1 MRDGQ
6 FDNLKNKGRP
16 LPSPHAASALDVAVR
31 IMRDNGL
38 RPYWLQLMHDID
50 EEKRV
55 IRRQMQFAWH
65 QHMPNR
71 PDRWEGMLRVAEMR
85 FEEVNRA
92 VDTFNLVRPMCIKHL
107 FRLRL
112 RMPEEIKRAMES
124 DVPEALAGKGQGTVD
139 EGDQNEEGERE
150 AMGKQDVEKEGKEEP
165 RPSWQLF
172 ARFVRAAEVRE
183 YERPTWGRR
192 RVTGE
197 DSASKEG

>member
-16 LPSPHAASALDVAVR
+16 LPGPHAASALDVAMR
-31 IMRDNGL
+31 IMRENGI

-50 EEKRV
+50 GEKRI
-55 IRRQMQFAWH
+55 IRRQLQFAWH
-65 QHMPNR
+65 RYMPQQ
-71 PDRWEGMLRVAEMR
+71 PDRWEGTLRVAEMR

-92 VDTFNLVRPMCIKHL
+92 VDTFNLVRPMCVKHL

-112 RMPEEIKRAMES
+112 RMPEEVKRAMES
-124 DVPEALAGKGQGTVD
+124 EVPETLARKQEGGEEKD
-139 EGDQNEEGERE
+139 EGSDEGRRD
-150 AMGKQDVEKEGKEEP
+150 AMDEQDGEKRGDEP

-192 RVTGE
+192 RITDE
-197 DSASKEG
+197 DSAPKR